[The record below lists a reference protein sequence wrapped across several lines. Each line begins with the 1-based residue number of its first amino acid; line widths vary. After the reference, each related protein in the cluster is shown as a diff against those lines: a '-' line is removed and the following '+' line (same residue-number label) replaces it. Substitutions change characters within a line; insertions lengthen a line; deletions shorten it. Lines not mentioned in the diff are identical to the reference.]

1 MLETVYT
8 DQSELLQTII
18 QLYCPSGFDLDS
30 TYSTGGF
37 YRDTGVTI
45 PELRFDIAPRSS
57 FVEQADCRELPLPSR
72 SVRTAIF
79 DPPFIHAA
87 GKNSIMGKRFGS
99 YPSQKLLMEMY
110 YDALVEHRRVLIK
123 KGILV
128 FKCQDIIQS
137 GKQEWNHVKIHA
149 MADRLGFNVLDNL
162 ILVMKNKIT
171 GHNWKRQVHAHKTH
185 CYFMVLR
192 KGKRMDRDLLREQRL
207 ELRLSQ
213 EEVAALVGVSKQE
226 ISAWELG
233 GKNPTM
239 KNLKQ
244 LAQVLHLSTDMILK
258 EE

>member
-8 DQSELLQTII
+8 DQGELLRTVVK
-18 QLYCPSGFDLDS
+18 LYCPDGFQLDS

-37 YRDTGVTI
+37 YRDTGVPI
-45 PELRFDIAPRSS
+45 PELRYDISPRSS
-57 FVEQADCRELPLPSR
+57 FVEQADCRELPLPSL

-87 GKNSIMGKRFGS
+87 GKESIMGNRFGS

-110 YDALVEHRRVLIK
+110 YDALAEHRRIFVR

-128 FKCQDIIQS
+128 FKCQDIVQS
-137 GKQEWNHVKIHA
+137 GKQEWTHVKIHR
-149 MADRLGFNVLDNL
+149 MADELGFEVLDNL
-162 ILVMKNKIT
+162 ILVTRSKIV
-171 GHNWKRQVHAHKTH
+171 GHNWQRQVHAHKTH
-185 CYFMVLR
+185 SYFLVLQ
-192 KGKRMDRDLLREQRL
+192 KGKLMDRDLLREQRL
-207 ELRLSQ
+207 ELGLSQ

-244 LAQVLHLSTDMILK
+244 LAQVLSLSVDMILK
-258 EE
+258 ED